1 MKTSEENLMGRERAG
16 ERGGSKVT
24 LVIVLTVL
32 ALGAFA
38 GFNYVP
44 NAYADNSIKQELQ
57 TIATN
62 AVILPAATTN
72 GQNINWANAELGRLA
87 TTWEIPKADFKA
99 EMAGP
104 AVRTSIKHHRS
115 VPILPLGI
123 YNYEY
128 DLVFSATS
136 AGYVNK

>member
-1 MKTSEENLMGRERAG
+1 MKTTEELMREHVG

-24 LVIVLTVL
+24 LAIVLTVL
-32 ALGAFA
+32 ALAAFA
-38 GFNYVP
+38 GFNYIP
-44 NAYADNSIKQELQ
+44 TAYADSSIKQELQ

-72 GQNINWANAELGRLA
+72 GQQVNWAVAEMTRLA

-99 EMAGP
+99 EMSGA
-104 AVRTSIKHHRS
+104 AVKTSVKHHRS
-115 VPILPLGI
+115 VPILPFGI

-136 AGYVNK
+136 AGYVSK